1 MKKEKFK
8 FLVFLMVVAL
18 FGSILIGC
26 GNNSDGDNAGGD
38 TNGETVGAYQQL
50 MEKEDRLPLSGLQA
64 LQLEDRTD
72 VEKALPVEQK
82 DDVVIGWAGAFLG
95 STFFEEMLN
104 SANTAAD
111 KYGYTINF
119 QNANFD
125 LQSQLTQ
132 VETFVTQGVDIIVL
146 NAVEID
152 SSVAAIRRS
161 VQAGIPVIVTGPRQA
176 SDEYPIV
183 TTVLSGSFNS
193 GYEVGAL
200 AAREL
205 YKKDSDPLKVG
216 MALSMLD
223 SADAQS
229 RPTGFISGYLYESAI
244 IAGTP
249 YKDKW
254 EATLAAY
261 DAWIKIRDEGS
272 YVDTG
277 LGLDFVGYGTGGA
290 TDAAAGQ
297 IASSDLLTANP
308 DIDILFVETDSML
321 PGAFTEIRQHDLEPG
336 EDLLVMCA
344 ADGTREALKFIKD
357 GDLFSTATNIPTYN
371 GEKIVDL
378 IHKMFGEGF
387 DANNLPANSF
397 TPTMAIYAGNVD
409 EYYDENAPFALAGP
423 WDIQTTEEYNEFN
436 AQYLE

>member
-8 FLVFLMVVAL
+8 FLALLMVVAMV
-18 FGSILIGC
+18 GSFVIGC
-26 GNNSDGDNAGGD
+26 GNGGGSTD
-38 TNGETVGAYQQL
+38 TGEETSGEVVGAYQQL
-50 MEKEDRLPLSGLQA
+50 MEKQDRLPLSGLQS
-64 LQLEDRTD
+64 LKLEDRTD
-72 VEKALPVEQK
+72 VEKAVPVTQK

-95 STFFEEMLN
+95 STFFEEMIN
-104 SANTAAD
+104 SANVAAD
-111 KYGYTINF
+111 KYGYTIKF
-119 QNANFD
+119 QNANFS
-125 LQSQLTQ
+125 LQNQLTQ

-152 SSVAAIRRS
+152 SSVAAIRRAVS
-161 VQAGIPVIVTGPRQA
+161 AGIPVIVTGPRQA
-176 SDEYPIV
+176 ADDYPIV

-193 GYEVGAL
+193 GYEVGAQ
-200 AAREL
+200 AAKQL
-205 YKKDSDPLKVG
+205 YVKDGEPLKLG
-216 MALSMLD
+216 LALSMLD

-261 DAWIKIRDEGS
+261 DAWITIRDEGS
-272 YVDTG
+272 FLDTG
-277 LGLDFVGYGTGGA
+277 LGLEFVGYGTGGA

-308 DIDILFVETDSML
+308 DMDLLFVETDSML
-321 PGAFTEIRQHDLEPG
+321 PGVFTEVRQHDLEPG
-336 EDLLVMCA
+336 KDLLLMCA
-344 ADGTREALKFIKD
+344 ADGTREALKYIKE
-357 GDLFSTATNIPTYN
+357 GVLYSTATNIPTYN

-378 IHKMFGEGF
+378 IHRMFAEGF

-397 TPTMAIYAGNVD
+397 TPTMAIHAGNVD
-409 EYYDENAPFALAGP
+409 EYYDANAPFAKAGP
-423 WDIQTTEEYNEFN
+423 WDIQTTEEYNAAN
-436 AQYLE
+436 AQYLD